1 MKSIAAVR
9 GHEETPAEALT
20 VSAGVSP
27 DQITQHENEKGATHN
42 TFNMSKNTRDAAE
55 MSAAAIRLCLA
66 ARGFYLFS
74 LVPGEKRPLENNPS
88 GKATRDPEKLKDW
101 PTGSGWGVA
110 CGPSNLVVVDL
121 DSHGGTPP
129 EEWDILGAQDGKDVF
144 RMLWKSHDDRPA
156 PSTFTVATPSGG
168 RHLYFRTPEGV
179 ELGNTAG
186 RIGWQV
192 DTRAGSGYVVGPGST
207 LHNGRYEVVHN
218 PGTLEVLPD
227 WLTAMLEAPK
237 RVQRGPQV
245 ALPSLSGN
253 RVAALA
259 KTVAEAPTGKRNG
272 TLYWAACALAED
284 KILTQEHAA
293 ILMDAGLS
301 AGLEQTE
308 AMATIYSAH
317 TKFSEV
323 SA

>member
-1 MKSIAAVR
+1 MTVLTR
-9 GHEETPAEALT
+9 GHEKAPAA
-20 VSAGVSP
+20 SP
-27 DQITQHENEKGATHN
+27 IKATGANPDKITQHAREVTRNPAYN
-42 TFNMSKNTRDAAE
+42 SKNTRCPRE
-55 MSAAAIRLCLA
+55 MSATAIRLCLA
-66 ARGFYLFS
+66 ARGFYLFP
-74 LVPGEKRPLENNPS
+74 LVPDEKRPLENNPS

-129 EEWDILGAQDGKDVF
+129 EEWDILGARDGKDVF
-144 RMLWKSHDDRPA
+144 HILWKTYDDRPA
-156 PSTFTVATPSGG
+156 PNTFTVATPSGG
-168 RHLYFRTPEGV
+168 RHLYFRAPEGV
-179 ELGNTAG
+179 ELRNTAG

-207 LHNGRYEVVHN
+207 LPNGRYSVAHD
-218 PGTLEVLPD
+218 PGELELLPV
-227 WLTAMLEAPK
+227 WLTAMLGAPK
-237 RVQRGPQV
+237 RVKRGPRV
-245 ALPSLSGN
+245 ALPSMSGH

-259 KTVAEAPTGKRNG
+259 KTVAIAPQGKRNP

-284 KILTQEHAA
+284 KILTQENAA

-308 AMATIYSAH
+308 CMATIYSAH
-317 TKFSEV
+317 ARFSEV